1 MFSVLIGYQGRLHS
15 SHFDVGI
22 SSEVFKNYS
31 QKHLELIRIRPEDIL
46 QIFDPFK
53 LKGISSQFSSLNK
66 IPWALISPKFYLL
79 MIHRAFLYLSSL
91 DLLN

>member
-1 MFSVLIGYQGRLHS
+1 MELLETFFEHKAVQGFSLAKVAQVQCSDWLTRHDRLHS

-22 SSEVFKNYS
+22 SSKVFKNYS

-53 LKGISSQFSSLNK
+53 LKGISSQFSN
-66 IPWALISPKFYLL
+66 P
-79 MIHRAFLYLSSL
+79 
-91 DLLN
+91 N